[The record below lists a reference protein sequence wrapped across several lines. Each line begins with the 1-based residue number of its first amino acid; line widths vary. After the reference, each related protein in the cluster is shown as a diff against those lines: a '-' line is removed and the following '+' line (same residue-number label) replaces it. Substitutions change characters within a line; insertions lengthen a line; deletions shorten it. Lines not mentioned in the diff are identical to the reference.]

1 MTFRKFRDTW
11 LVAQPDGKAL
21 IAEYYDIAPR
31 IVANINSLD
40 NAAQIY
46 KTIWKKYL
54 APCLEFIRKG
64 DNLSCKDKYVEMIHE
79 LKRHYLYRKQ
89 KPAPFGGVGFFITFY
104 VSDKATRLLRRS
116 PRQTPR

>member
-1 MTFRKFRDTW
+1 MTGKPISNPCFVTTAVCDSFGKPDDCFELMTFRKFRDTW

-54 APCLEFIRKG
+54 APCLEFIRND

-79 LKRHYLYRKQ
+79 LKRHYL
-89 KPAPFGGVGFFITFY
+89 
-104 VSDKATRLLRRS
+104 
-116 PRQTPR
+116 